1 MISMSEAGDSE
12 TGAALW
18 LGFAAMC
25 VGMFMAVLDV
35 QVVASSLTAIQTAL
49 HIPLARLGWIQ
60 TAYLMAEVVAIPLT
74 GILTRALSLRILF
87 AAATLGFVAASLA
100 CALSPGFDALIA
112 ARVVQGFFGGML
124 IPAVFTAVFLL
135 IPERHHILATTMA
148 GVAALIAPTLG
159 PLLGGWLTESQSW
172 HWIFLVNIVPGLIV
186 AAVVLLSLK
195 SEGVDKTVLKR
206 VDTLTFLLFT
216 VFLAGLQWFLNEGPR
231 YHWRGAYIWSLI
243 LISAIALA
251 WGIHRALSVAHPFV
265 HLKRFRK
272 RGFALGCALSFV
284 LGVGLYGSVYLL
296 SLFLGLVRG
305 HTPLV
310 IGEILMVSGAAQLV
324 TTPLA
329 AWAETKAN
337 AKLLTAF
344 GFALF
349 GAGLIANGFT
359 TQTSDF
365 DQLFWPQVMR
375 GLAMMFCLLPSTRLA
390 LEHWQPH
397 EVAEASALFNL
408 MRNLGGAIGIAAI
421 DTILTERTEGHVT
434 HLVTRLQAGD
444 PAAARLVGLPMRLFH
459 NHAMGP
465 VDPVTRAMIE
475 PMVRRAALTQSCNE
489 AWLLLGVLFLAA
501 LLMVPAM
508 RRSKTDLARLGS

>member
-1 MISMSEAGDSE
+1 MISITEPSDSE
-12 TGAALW
+12 TSAALW

-49 HIPLARLGWIQ
+49 HIPLGRLGWIQ

-74 GILTRALSLRILF
+74 GILTRALSLRVLF
-87 AAATLGFVAASLA
+87 AAATLGFVIASWA
-100 CALSPGFDALIA
+100 CALSTGFDVLIA

-124 IPAVFTAVFLL
+124 IPSVFTAVFVL
-135 IPERHHILATTMA
+135 IPQRHHILATTMA
-148 GVAALIAPTLG
+148 GVAALFAPTLG
-159 PLLGGWLTESQSW
+159 PLLGGWLTETQSW
-172 HWIFLVNIVPGLIV
+172 HWIFLINILPGLIV
-186 AAVVLLSLK
+186 ASVVLMTLK
-195 SEGVDKTVLKR
+195 SEAADIGVLKR
-206 VDTLTFLLFT
+206 LDGLTLLLFT
-216 VFLAGLQWFLNEGPR
+216 IFLAGLQWLLNEGPH
-231 YHWRGAYIWSLI
+231 YHWRGAYIWGLI
-243 LISAIALA
+243 AVCAAALA

-265 HLKRFRK
+265 HLKRFRT

-284 LGVGLYGSVYLL
+284 LGVGLYGSVYVL
-296 SLFLGLVRG
+296 SVFLGLVRG

-310 IGEILMVSGAAQLV
+310 IGEILMVSGGAQLLTAPV
-324 TTPLA
+324 A

-337 AKLLTAF
+337 AKLLTLF

-349 GAGLIANGFT
+349 GLGLIANGFT

-375 GLAMMFCLLPSTRLA
+375 GLAMMFCLLPSTRCA

-397 EVAEASALFNL
+397 EVAEASGLFNL
-408 MRNLGGAIGIAAI
+408 MRNLGGALGIALI
-421 DTILTERTEGHVT
+421 DTILTERTEGHIT
-434 HLVTRLQAGD
+434 RLVTRLQAGD
-444 PAAARLVGLPMRLFH
+444 PSAARLAGLPARLFQ

-475 PMVRRAALTQSCNE
+475 PLVRRAALTQSCNE
-489 AWLLLGVLFLAA
+489 AWLILGALFLLA
-501 LLMVPAM
+501 LLLVPAM
-508 RRSKTDLARLGS
+508 TKPKAASAL